1 MPQFLARLSIRA
13 TLGLVIAALGLL
25 LISTSTYTLVD
36 VAQRTRSAQ
45 QVATL
50 SAISRDLLRTLLAV
64 RLERGVLTPALGAD
78 APISG
83 TDEGNIGANRR
94 TSEEGYAAIAAALG
108 TLDLPGL
115 RPVAD
120 GLRSAHDLM
129 VAART
134 RADAAARQPKA
145 SRDPQVASDWQKAPV
160 AYMNALTATTDL
172 LDGALKLT
180 DPVVDHL
187 LLVKRAAWTTRLNV
201 GGVALPIQIA
211 VATGKPWTQED
222 ALTITD
228 LNGRAAHAWSIVE
241 EAVSRFDTHLSI
253 VEAATKAKAN
263 FEGPYVEM
271 RKSVL
276 SALAAGHKPAIDIAA
291 LRQQDTSNQGYIV
304 DAAHAAVEQMVARA
318 DAQASRAISD
328 AIIATLLLVA
338 AVALTVAGFLISQ
351 KRVTGPIRAMTD
363 SMRRL
368 ANRDM
373 AVEIPG
379 IGHGDEIGDMAA
391 AVTVFRDSMI
401 TADRLAAEQ
410 AAEQVVKE
418 RRAAQLETLIHE
430 FDARAAN
437 IVETVASAAKEMQR
451 TATAMSSMAGHASEQ
466 ATAVAA
472 ASEQATTNVQTVAA
486 ATEELSASISE
497 IGRQVT
503 TSTAISERA
512 VTQAERTTATM
523 RSLVDAA
530 DQIGAVVELINN
542 IAGQTNLLAL
552 NATIEAARAGEAG
565 KGFAV
570 VASEVKALANQTA
583 RATDEIQSKVK
594 EIQSATGGAQ
604 VAIQEIALTIGQ
616 ISEIATAIAAAIEEQ
631 GAATR
636 DIAGNVVQAARGT
649 GEVSSNIVGVNQA
662 VLETGASSSQ
672 VRDSASSLA
681 QEAEMLRREV
691 TTFISAV
698 RVA

>member
-1 MPQFLARLSIRA
+1 MLQRLSIRA
-13 TLGLVIAALGLL
+13 ILGLVIAALGLL

-36 VAQRTRSAQ
+36 VVQRTHGAK
-45 QVATL
+45 QVAAL
-50 SAISRDLLRTLLAV
+50 SSVSRELLRTLLAV
-64 RLERGVLTPALGAD
+64 RLERGVLTPALGAE
-78 APISG
+78 AAISG
-83 TDEGNIGANRR
+83 ADESNVAANRR
-94 TSEEGYAAIAAALG
+94 VSEEGYAAIAAALE

-115 RPVAD
+115 RAVAD
-120 GLRSAHDLM
+120 RLRSAHDLM
-129 VAART
+129 VEMRGK
-134 RADAAARQPKA
+134 ADAAARQTKA
-145 SRDPQVASDWQKAPV
+145 ARDPQVANAWSKAPV
-160 AYMNALTATTDL
+160 EYMNALTATTDL

-187 LLVKRAAWTTRLNV
+187 LLIKRAAWTTRLNV
-201 GGVALPIQIA
+201 GGVALPIQVA
-211 VATGKPWTQED
+211 VATGKEWTQDD

-228 LNGRAAHAWSIVE
+228 LSGQARHAWSIVE
-241 EAVSRFDTHLSI
+241 EAVSRFDTHPSI
-253 VEAATKAKAN
+253 TAAVTKAKAN

-276 SALAAGHKPAIDIAA
+276 KALVSGQALPVDLAT
-291 LRQQDTSNQGYIV
+291 LRQQDTANQGYIV

-318 DAQASRAISD
+318 DARAGRATLD
-328 AIIATLLLVA
+328 AVIATFLVA
-338 AVALTVAGFLISQ
+338 AAVVLTVAGFLAAH
-351 KRVTGPIRAMTD
+351 KRVSGPIRAMTD

-368 ANRDM
+368 ADRDM

-379 IGHGDEIGDMAA
+379 IGRRDEIGAMAA
-391 AVTVFRDSMI
+391 AVMVFRDSMI
-401 TADRLAAEQ
+401 TAERLAAAQAAEQ
-410 AAEQVVKE
+410 AAKE
-418 RRAAQLETLIHE
+418 RRAAHLEGLVRA
-430 FDARAAN
+430 FDAHAAS
-437 IVETVASAAKEMQR
+437 IVETVASAATEMQR

-466 ATAVAA
+466 ATAAAA
-472 ASEQATTNVQTVAA
+472 ASEQASANVQTVAT

-497 IGRQVT
+497 IGRQVS
-503 TSTAISERA
+503 TSTEISERA
-512 VTQAERTTATM
+512 VTQAKRTTATM
-523 RSLVDAA
+523 RGLVDAA
-530 DQIGAVVELINN
+530 DQIGAVVELINS

-583 RATDEIQSKVK
+583 RATEEIQAKVK

-604 VAIQEIALTIGQ
+604 SAIHDIAQTIGH

-649 GEVSSNIVGVNQA
+649 SEVSSNIVGVNQA
-662 VLETGASSSQ
+662 VMETGASSSQ

-681 QEAEMLRREV
+681 EEAETLRREV
-691 TTFISAV
+691 SSFIAAV
-698 RVA
+698 RAA